1 MPGFTCDVLGKV
13 ADLNADDAVSGILV
27 QLPLPRQVDAARV
40 IEAIDPDRD
49 VDGLT
54 PYSQGRLLL
63 GEPLLVPCTPLGIMR
78 MLDEAGVEL
87 AGRRAV
93 VAGRSNLVGKP
104 IALLLLGRNATVTL
118 AHSRTAD
125 LGAVTR
131 EADVLVVAVG
141 QPGMVRA
148 EMVKPGATV
157 IDVGVNRV
165 EGKLVGDVGGDVVE
179 VAGRLSPSPGG
190 VGPMTRAMLVR
201 NTLLAEQLRKP

>member
-1 MPGFTCDVLGKV
+1 
-13 ADLNADDAVSGILV
+13 
-27 QLPLPRQVDAARV
+27 QVDAARV

-118 AHSRTAD
+118 AHSRTTD

-131 EADVLVVAVG
+131 EAD
-141 QPGMVRA
+141 
-148 EMVKPGATV
+148 
-157 IDVGVNRV
+157 
-165 EGKLVGDVGGDVVE
+165 
-179 VAGRLSPSPGG
+179 
-190 VGPMTRAMLVR
+190 
-201 NTLLAEQLRKP
+201 